1 MECGVQLKENGSVR
15 FNGWDSLESV
25 AENDRAPQ
33 SSKLKL
39 RGYRES
45 RWG

>member
-1 MECGVQLKENGSVR
+1 MVCGVQLKENASVR

-33 SSKLKL
+33 TQAPRLPGEPVS
-39 RGYRES
+39 
-45 RWG
+45 